1 MIVKELI
8 EQCPVETVVSEVL
21 TLCCVDEN
29 EQTSVRGS
37 YTAFVENLKKRQAVE
52 TEHLLLG
59 IKDIEETKEKIE
71 ILLYACKDIHRFLNG
86 KDFRRQSG
94 NPCFFRTIRWRKRK
108 SIHLGKC

>member
-37 YTAFVENLKKRQAVE
+37 YTAFVENLSCGNRASAFRNKRYRGNQR
-52 TEHLLLG
+52 
-59 IKDIEETKEKIE
+59 KD
-71 ILLYACKDIHRFLNG
+71 
-86 KDFRRQSG
+86 
-94 NPCFFRTIRWRKRK
+94 
-108 SIHLGKC
+108 